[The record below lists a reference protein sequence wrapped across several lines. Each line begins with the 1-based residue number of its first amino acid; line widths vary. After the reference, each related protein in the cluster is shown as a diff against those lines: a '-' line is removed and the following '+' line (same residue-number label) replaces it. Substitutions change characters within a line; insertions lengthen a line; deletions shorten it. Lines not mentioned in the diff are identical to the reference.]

1 MISSIKYYY
10 TRFGI
15 NGLISAIKTKLDG
28 VDRLIQVSRKDLKAP
43 FYLRLRTSDIPT
55 FDQIFINKEY
65 LFKTS
70 NDPKV
75 IVDAGANIGLSTIFF
90 ANKYPESK
98 IIAIEPENDNFKI
111 LKMNVSPYTNVI
123 PLQAALWNKNKE
135 INLVDPGQGNWGF
148 TTEKKKGGKKL
159 WEVMP

>member
-55 FDQIFINKEY
+55 FDVRG
-65 LFKTS
+65 TGDS
-70 NDPKV
+70 
-75 IVDAGANIGLSTIFF
+75 
-90 ANKYPESK
+90 
-98 IIAIEPENDNFKI
+98 
-111 LKMNVSPYTNVI
+111 
-123 PLQAALWNKNKE
+123 
-135 INLVDPGQGNWGF
+135 
-148 TTEKKKGGKKL
+148 
-159 WEVMP
+159 